1 MGPAATPET
10 TVRLQERCVLS
21 LRPVR
26 RAIGRHV
33 EIVLVPL
40 AATSGKCLSILM
52 DAARQYVWTILNQ
65 SVGIKMVDIRND
77 PLVSGTA
84 MT

>member
-1 MGPAATPET
+1 VRESQGASLPQ
-10 TVRLQERCVLS
+10 RLQLTNSVNIPNACV
-21 LRPVR
+21 
-26 RAIGRHV
+26 
-33 EIVLVPL
+33 
-40 AATSGKCLSILM
+40 SILM
-52 DAARQYVWTILNQ
+52 DAARQYVWTILKQ